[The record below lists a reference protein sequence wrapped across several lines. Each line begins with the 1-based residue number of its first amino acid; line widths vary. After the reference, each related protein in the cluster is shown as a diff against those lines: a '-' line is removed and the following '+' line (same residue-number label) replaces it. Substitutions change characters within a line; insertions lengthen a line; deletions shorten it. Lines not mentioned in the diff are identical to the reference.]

1 MPKLKWFTII
11 CMGLLLV
18 FVYGC
23 NKASEETGTAEMS
36 ATEHEQAGQAGEG
49 EEASTHESEQ
59 GEHEGEGRGEHAGE
73 GEQGEHEGEER
84 GEHGE
89 EGEETGP
96 RLAKDGPHDEIRKGV
111 RLILTYD
118 SESSSFVGTVENMTE
133 KTVSRVRI
141 EVHLSNGTELGPT
154 PPIDLAPGKKVNVGL
169 SAEGQS
175 FEWWKA
181 HAESGVSEH

>member
-36 ATEHEQAGQAGEG
+36 ATEHEQAGATEEG

-59 GEHEGEGRGEHAGE
+59 GEHEGE
-73 GEQGEHEGEER
+73 
-84 GEHGE
+84 
-89 EGEETGP
+89 ETGP
-96 RLAKDGPHDEIRKGV
+96 RLAKDGTHDEIRKGV

-154 PPIDLAPGKKVNVGL
+154 PPMDLAPGKKVDVGL

>member
-23 NKASEETGTAEMS
+23 NKASEETGAAEMS
-36 ATEHEQAGQAGEG
+36 ATEHEQAGATEEG
-49 EEASTHESEQ
+49 EEASTQKS
-59 GEHEGEGRGEHAGE
+59 
-73 GEQGEHEGEER
+73 EQGEHEGEER

-96 RLAKDGPHDEIRKGV
+96 RLAKDGTHDEIRKGV

-118 SESSSFVGTVENMTE
+118 SESSSFVGTVENITE

-154 PPIDLAPGKKVNVGL
+154 PPMDLAPGKKVDVGL

-181 HAESGVSEH
+181 HAESGASEH